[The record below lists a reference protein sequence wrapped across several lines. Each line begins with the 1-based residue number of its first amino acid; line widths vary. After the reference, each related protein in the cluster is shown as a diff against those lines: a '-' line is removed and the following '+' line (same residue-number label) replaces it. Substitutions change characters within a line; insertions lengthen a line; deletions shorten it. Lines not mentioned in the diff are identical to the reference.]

1 MPQITKDLVLEG
13 YNYRVRIPA
22 PEYGEDIAFIL
33 CSPSASDVTE
43 AKALRMRLSEVKGD
57 VDPSQIDLGKALI
70 AEERARRFL
79 IAKALKRGMQEEW
92 TPEDVEKIHP
102 AVLSRLWKAVDS
114 LTGFSS
120 EAEEMI
126 RNFRRARRGRK

>member
-1 MPQITKDLVLEG
+1 MPKVTKDMILQGFAHTVD
-13 YNYRVRIPA
+13 VPA
-22 PEYGEDIAFIL
+22 DEYGEGFFLTVAP
-33 CSPSASDVTE
+33 PSASDVSE
-43 AKALRMRLSEVKGD
+43 AKALRMKLSEVKGD
-57 VDPSQIDLGKALI
+57 VDPSQIDLAKALI
-70 AEERARRFL
+70 AEEKARRFL

-92 TPEDVEKIHP
+92 TPEDVEEIHP

-126 RNFRRARRGRK
+126 RNFPKARRGRK